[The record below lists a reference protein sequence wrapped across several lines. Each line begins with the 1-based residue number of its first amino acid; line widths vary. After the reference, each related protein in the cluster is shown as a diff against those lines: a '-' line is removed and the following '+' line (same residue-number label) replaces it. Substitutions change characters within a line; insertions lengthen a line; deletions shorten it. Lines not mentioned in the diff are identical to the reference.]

1 MIPLVDKPLI
11 QYVVEEAVAAGI
23 KEIILVTGRGKR
35 AIEDHFDYSI
45 ELEHA
50 LRNTGPKTLLKQ
62 VREIADM
69 AEFSYV
75 RQKEARG
82 LGHAIL
88 CARHLVG
95 DQPFVVLLADDIIS
109 GPVPAVRQMIQV
121 HNHHEGPVLGVQAV
135 PKSEVHLYG
144 IIKAD
149 RINPNLFRVTDMVE
163 KPKPEKAP
171 STLAVV
177 GRYLLT
183 PEIFDIL
190 EKTRPGK
197 NGEIQLTDA
206 LRTLARK
213 SVMYARQLDGD
224 RYDAG
229 DKLGFLK
236 ATVEFGLNNPKL
248 GGAFKTYLKGLK
260 I

>member
-1 MIPLVDKPLI
+1 K
-11 QYVVEEAVAAGI
+11 
-23 KEIILVTGRGKR
+23 K

-45 ELEHA
+45 ELE
-50 LRNTGPKTLLKQ
+50 RNLSQSGKKTVLKQ
-62 VREIADM
+62 VRAIAEM
-69 AEFSYV
+69 AEISYI

-88 CARHLVG
+88 TARHLIG
-95 DQPFVVLLADDIIS
+95 DEPFVVLLPDDIIT

-121 HNHHEGPVLGVQAV
+121 HNRNQGPVVGVQPV
-135 PKSEVHLYG
+135 PKAQTSLYG

-183 PEIFDIL
+183 PEIFDII
-190 EKTRPGK
+190 ENTRPGK
-197 NGEIQLTDA
+197 NQEVQLTDA
-206 LRTLARK
+206 LRALAQKR
-213 SVMYARQLDGD
+213 VLYARQLDGD

-236 ATVEFGLNNPKL
+236 ATVEL
-248 GGAFKTYLKGLK
+248 GLK
-260 I
+260 QPDLGKAFHRFLKDLKF

>member
-1 MIPLVDKPLI
+1 
-11 QYVVEEAVAAGI
+11 
-23 KEIILVTGRGKR
+23 KR

-45 ELEHA
+45 ELEQT
-50 LRNTGPKTLLKQ
+50 LEKTGKKTLLKQ
-62 VREIADM
+62 VRDIPEM

-95 DQPFVVLLADDIIS
+95 DEPFVVLLGDDIIS
-109 GPVPAVRQMIQV
+109 GTVPAIRQMLQV
-121 HNHHEGPVLGVQAV
+121 HNRYQGPVLGIQPV
-135 PKSEVHLYG
+135 PKSETQLYG

-197 NGEIQLTDA
+197 SGEIQLTDA

-213 SVMYARQLDGD
+213 RVMYARQLDGN

-236 ATVEFGLNNPKL
+236 ATVEFGMKNQKL
-248 GGAFKTYLKGLK
+248 GDAFKQYLKRLK